1 MVHDLFWA
9 ISDLGIEGSSV
20 MRVIDGSSISDS
32 FLEIMVVHLF
42 RWACVLIVLQLSKA
56 ERKVAVSI
64 SSQLFIDS
72 TSVVTRWFD
81 GLLLFVEAESD
92 TAAIDDPHNRTAFY
106 AQVTD
111 GPEKEMDN
119 DPREAQSNSNT
130 ERYPG

>member
-9 ISDLGIEGSSV
+9 ISDLGIECSSV

-32 FLEIMVVHLF
+32 FLEIMMVHLF
-42 RWACVLIVLQLSKA
+42 RWACVLIVLKLSKA

-81 GLLLFVEAESD
+81 GLLLFVEAES
-92 TAAIDDPHNRTAFY
+92 ASVKVEVLIQRFISKHA
-106 AQVTD
+106 
-111 GPEKEMDN
+111 G
-119 DPREAQSNSNT
+119 REQLVGSKFVVLGRGSSD
-130 ERYPG
+130 ESSYGE